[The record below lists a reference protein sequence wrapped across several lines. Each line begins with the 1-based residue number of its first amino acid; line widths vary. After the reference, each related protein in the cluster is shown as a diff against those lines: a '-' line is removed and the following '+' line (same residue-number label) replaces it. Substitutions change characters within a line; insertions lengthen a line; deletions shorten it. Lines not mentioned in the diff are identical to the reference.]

1 MMTLLSAPV
10 RSRLSRVGAVA
21 VLCGLSAIACTSP
34 DSADGPVGEPMPPE
48 SAPVSLT
55 EVPSPE
61 GGTVQQLTLPGP
73 EAGVMVICD
82 QEGFVPFAYAD
93 SGMDWVG
100 CQVPNPGDAV
110 GAESTLTA
118 AVLDEVPSPMGGMVP
133 QVTLPGPQTAIA
145 VVCEGDFMPFVYPD
159 QGDWIGCQAR

>member
-1 MMTLLSAPV
+1 MNLLFAPF
-10 RSRLSRVGAVA
+10 RSRLARGGAVA
-21 VLCGLSAIACTSP
+21 VLCGLGAIACTSNDP
-34 DSADGPVGEPMPPE
+34 GARVDPMPP
-48 SAPVSLT
+48 ADATVSLT

-73 EAGVMVICD
+73 EAGVMVVCD

-93 SGMDWVG
+93 SGIDWVG

-110 GAESTLTA
+110 GAESSLTA
-118 AVLDEVPSPMGGMVP
+118 AVLNDMPSPMGGMVP
-133 QVTLPGPQTAIA
+133 QVTLPGSQTAIA
-145 VVCEGDFMPFVYPD
+145 VVCEGDFMPFVYQD